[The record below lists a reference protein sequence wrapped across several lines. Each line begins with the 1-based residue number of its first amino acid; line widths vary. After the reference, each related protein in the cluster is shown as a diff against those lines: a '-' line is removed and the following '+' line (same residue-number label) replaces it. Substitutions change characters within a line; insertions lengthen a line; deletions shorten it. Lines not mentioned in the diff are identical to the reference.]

1 MSFLKKIRSS
11 SGVLGSSVWSWAFY
25 DWANSAFATTVM
37 AGFFPI
43 FFKQYW
49 SAGVV
54 VQESS
59 FRLGAAN
66 SLAALMVVLGAPILG
81 TLADRGG
88 YKKIF
93 LFLFMLLGAV
103 STLGFI
109 FVGQGAWVMA
119 LGLYVLG
126 LLGFSMGNI
135 FYDAML
141 VDVAKKNLDYVSA
154 FGFSLGY
161 LGGGVLFVINVLMYL
176 KYEWFGF
183 VSAAS
188 AIKWSFFSVGLWW
201 FVFSLPL
208 LLGVREARA
217 PSSGGAS
224 FLTSVGQTLRGLH
237 HTFKD
242 ILNMKALCVFLAA
255 YFFYI
260 DGVNT
265 LIKMAVDYGMSLGFE
280 PSHFITALII
290 VQVVAFPA
298 ALAFGLIGK
307 RWGAR
312 AGIFVGLAAYL
323 GICVWAS
330 VLRDVQDFY
339 AMAVLVGLV
348 QGGVQALSRSYF
360 ASLVP
365 RGREGEFFGFFNMFG
380 KFSALLG
387 PITMGWVGVAT
398 GSTRLSVLVLIVF
411 FVLGGA
417 LLVWHQK
424 LVKKEEALAF

>member
-1 MSFLKKIRSS
+1 M
-11 SGVLGSSVWSWAFY
+11 G
-25 DWANSAFATTVM
+25 
-37 AGFFPI
+37 
-43 FFKQYW
+43 
-49 SAGVV
+49 
-54 VQESS
+54 ESS

-66 SLAALMVVLGAPILG
+66 SLGALVVVLAAPILG

-88 YKKIF
+88 YKK
-93 LFLFMLLGAV
+93 LFLFIFMLAGAL
-103 STLGFI
+103 STLGFVL
-109 FVGQGAWVMA
+109 VGQGAWLMA
-119 LGLYVLG
+119 LALYMLG

-135 FYDAML
+135 FYDSLL
-141 VDVAKKNLDYVSA
+141 VDVARNKNLDYVSA

-176 KYEWFGF
+176 KHEWFGF
-183 VSAAS
+183 ASAAS
-188 AIKWSFFSVGLWW
+188 AIKWSFFSVGVWW
-201 FVFSLPL
+201 AVFSLPV
-208 LLGVREARA
+208 LLGVREPQAAAR
-217 PSSGGAS
+217 GQEG
-224 FLTSVGQTLRGLH
+224 FLKSVGQTLGGLKN
-237 HTFKD
+237 TFSD
-242 ILNMKALCVFLAA
+242 ILGMKALLVFLAA

-298 ALAFGLIGK
+298 ALGFGLIGK
-307 RWGAR
+307 KWGAR

-330 VLRDVQDFY
+330 VLQDVTDFY
-339 AMAVLVGLV
+339 TMAVLVGLV

-365 RGREGEFFGFFNMFG
+365 KGREGEFFGFFNMFG

-387 PITMGWVGVAT
+387 PVLMGWVSMTT
-398 GSTRLSVLVLIVF
+398 GSVRASVLVLIVF
-411 FVLGGA
+411 FILGGG
-417 LLVWHQK
+417 LLIWHQK
-424 LVKKEEALAF
+424 IIKTETTA